1 MEYLAVLDIISMD
14 MEEELT
20 PLAKYLRS
28 LRKAS
33 RLTLRTVE
41 EKTGVSNAF
50 LCQLELGKVKH
61 PSPVVL
67 HKVAQTYGVTYEVL
81 MEAAGYPVPQSVQD
95 LGYSGRLLNRLG
107 PISEEEEEWLVD
119 FLAFLRSRA
128 TKEKGKP

>member
-1 MEYLAVLDIISMD
+1 
-14 MEEELT
+14 
-20 PLAKYLRS
+20 
-28 LRKAS
+28 
-33 RLTLRTVE
+33 
-41 EKTGVSNAF
+41 
-50 LCQLELGKVKH
+50 H